1 MIKYTYIHKCKDDA
15 NNKKS
20 YCREIKICNRVNK
33 MNIYIKIFSFG
44 RLFSV
49 KDQMVNI
56 RGFEGNMLFHHPSTL
71 PWRTK
76 TAIDGGNRH
85 SVAMF

>member
-1 MIKYTYIHKCKDDA
+1 
-15 NNKKS
+15 
-20 YCREIKICNRVNK
+20 
-33 MNIYIKIFSFG
+33 MNIYIKIFLFC

-56 RGFEGNMLFHHPSTL
+56 RGFESNMLFHNPSTL

-76 TAIDGGNRH
+76 TAIDRGNQH
-85 SVAMF
+85 GVAMF